1 MIYTH
6 AIAALIALV
15 IGASGAWKVQ
25 EWHFAANEAARLEH
39 EAEVRRLQAR
49 QADTAATGYEADR
62 VQIKTEIQTILQ
74 EVERVVEKPIYR
86 DVCLDADGLRI
97 LESATRG
104 GAATGKPAPALP

>member
-15 IGASGAWKVQ
+15 IGAGGAWKVQ

-62 VQIKTEIQTILQ
+62 VQIKTEVQTILQ
-74 EVERVVEKPIYR
+74 EVERVVEKPVYKN
-86 DVCLDADGLRI
+86 VCF
-97 LESATRG
+97 ESEGIDQLKQAIS
-104 GAATGKPAPALP
+104 GAKTE